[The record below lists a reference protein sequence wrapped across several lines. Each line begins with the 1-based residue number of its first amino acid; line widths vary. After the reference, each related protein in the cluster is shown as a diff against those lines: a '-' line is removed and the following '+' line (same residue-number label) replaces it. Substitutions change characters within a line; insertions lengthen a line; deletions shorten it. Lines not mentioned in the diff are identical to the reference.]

1 MLILGLVCF
10 LTFFAGLGRGAI
22 GDSDEA
28 FYAEAS
34 REMVISGDWLTPY
47 YNYELRFQKPILF
60 YWLVSM
66 AYKAAGVGEAAARFP
81 AALAGFG
88 LAILTYL
95 AGRRWFDAGTG
106 FFAATVVATSFGYFS
121 IGRLSLPDLPLAFFI
136 AAATWGLIEGIGAP
150 IATATTTVTRRRLW
164 LSFAGVMMGLGLLT
178 KGPVGVALPVLAALP
193 VWWKERRSSSGEDGA
208 RMPGLLDCVL
218 VGGLVLLVA
227 APWFLAMAQHHG
239 LAYVHRFFI
248 GENLERF
255 ATDRYN
261 EPRPLWFYLPI
272 VLGGLMP
279 WSPFILLWL
288 PTWHRVFK
296 RERMVTRAEWRA
308 ILWAAVPF
316 VFYSAS
322 IGKQPRYILPMLP
335 PMALLLA
342 RTVIARLPDALPA
355 TTTRTGRQTA
365 LAWCG
370 TLSAVLFMI
379 LGLLLHRARPLLFA
393 LTPSLALVCTGII
406 TVAALSV
413 LVASWSRRRWAL
425 PVTMAVASIATL
437 LSLQYSV
444 ASAADLEPV
453 QVMARKFAAA
463 YQGHE
468 PSATYRVFVRNL
480 VFYTGVKQTDLVQ
493 PHEVVE
499 FLRQP
504 QRVLCVITKDDL
516 SRLQREHDLTP
527 RTLAEVQYFNPAG
540 VRLRTLLWPDPSR
553 DLETVLL
560 VTNQ

>member
-1 MLILGLVCF
+1 VSRHVLILGLVCF

-34 REMVISGDWLTPY
+34 REMVISGDWLTPF

-66 AYKAAGVGEAAARFP
+66 AYKAAGVGEAAARVP

-193 VWWKERRSSSGEDGA
+193 VWWKERRSTSGEDAA
-208 RMPGLLDCVL
+208 RLPGVVDCLL

-227 APWFLAMAQHHG
+227 APWFVAMAQHHG

-261 EPRPLWFYLPI
+261 
-272 VLGGLMP
+272 
-279 WSPFILLWL
+279 
-288 PTWHRVFK
+288 
-296 RERMVTRAEWRA
+296 
-308 ILWAAVPF
+308 
-316 VFYSAS
+316 
-322 IGKQPRYILPMLP
+322 
-335 PMALLLA
+335 
-342 RTVIARLPDALPA
+342 
-355 TTTRTGRQTA
+355 
-365 LAWCG
+365 
-370 TLSAVLFMI
+370 
-379 LGLLLHRARPLLFA
+379 
-393 LTPSLALVCTGII
+393 
-406 TVAALSV
+406 
-413 LVASWSRRRWAL
+413 
-425 PVTMAVASIATL
+425 
-437 LSLQYSV
+437 
-444 ASAADLEPV
+444 
-453 QVMARKFAAA
+453 
-463 YQGHE
+463 
-468 PSATYRVFVRNL
+468 
-480 VFYTGVKQTDLVQ
+480 
-493 PHEVVE
+493 
-499 FLRQP
+499 
-504 QRVLCVITKDDL
+504 
-516 SRLQREHDLTP
+516 
-527 RTLAEVQYFNPAG
+527 
-540 VRLRTLLWPDPSR
+540 
-553 DLETVLL
+553 
-560 VTNQ
+560 